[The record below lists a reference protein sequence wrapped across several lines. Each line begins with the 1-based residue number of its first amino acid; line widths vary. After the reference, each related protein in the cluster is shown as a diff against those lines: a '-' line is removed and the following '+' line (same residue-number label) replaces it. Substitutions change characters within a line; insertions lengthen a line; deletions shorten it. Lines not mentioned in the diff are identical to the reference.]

1 MVGLCVDVLWV
12 VVWLSVRAVGT
23 VCEVE
28 GDVQVVN
35 SFHVC
40 LYSYVKSVSL
50 EASCY
55 VFPYSFSLWS
65 RCMFENGKSVVSIQ
79 TDFIF
84 AVFVAKVMENKKAN

>member
-1 MVGLCVDVLWV
+1 MDAGICFMMLGGWLDFVLMYCEV

-55 VFPYSFSLWS
+55 VSPYSFMS
-65 RCMFENGKSVVSIQ
+65 
-79 TDFIF
+79 
-84 AVFVAKVMENKKAN
+84 A